1 MWIKRVL
8 LLSIV
13 VVLSLTLNVQIV
25 TAMTTND
32 VQTNSIILGM
42 IGLGLFLL
50 GRSMNKASTANTTP

>member
-1 MWIKRVL
+1 
-8 LLSIV
+8 
-13 VVLSLTLNVQIV
+13 
-25 TAMTTND
+25 MTTND